1 MAPSDSRLVQWFGLR
16 GARVAIVLSGFLYF
30 LLIVGGGALI
40 VVDGLQAGR
49 RVQAVF
55 IGALALLAFVLWVR
69 IVLTTWR
76 SLRADAEELPAVSA
90 DETGIWGV
98 GGPAMREPGSTGIMR
113 GLRPPRADDEQD

>member
-69 IVLTTWR
+69 IVMTNWR
-76 SLRADAEELPAVSA
+76 ALKAEAEQLPAA
-90 DETGIWGV
+90 RMDETGVWGV
-98 GGPAMREPGSTGIMR
+98 GGPAMREPGSTGVVR
-113 GLRPPRADDEQD
+113 TLRPPRTDDNQD